1 MEVCVMHTSI
11 PNKKYSGGDEV
22 LRFLLNRLGQ
32 SAILLLIVTIITFFL
47 INLAPGG
54 PASTMRMDASPEE
67 RQAMV
72 EKLGLD
78 QPIHIRYI
86 DWITNALKGDL
97 GVSFTSSEPVV
108 QRIAERL
115 PYTIELTVFT
125 IILSITIGILFGVIS
140 AIKRG
145 KAQDHVINFFSVL
158 GLSVP
163 AFWLGLMLILLFS
176 INLGWLPSS
185 GVGARGADFNFWGW
199 ISHLIMPVLILTTTV
214 LPNIVRFTRSSM
226 LEVISQNYIRTAR
239 AKGAKESIVLYVH
252 ALRNALIPVVT
263 IIGVLIPR
271 LLSGAVITEAIF
283 GWTGI
288 GTLILEAARGRD
300 YPLVMGVTVVITVVV
315 VLCNLIVDLIYSRI
329 DPRVKNV

>member
-1 MEVCVMHTSI
+1 M
-11 PNKKYSGGDEV
+11 

>member
-1 MEVCVMHTSI
+1 M
-11 PNKKYSGGDEV
+11 

-32 SAILLLIVTIITFFL
+32 SVILLLIVSAITFFL

-54 PASTMRMDASPEE
+54 PSSTMRMEASPEE

-78 QPIHIRYI
+78 QPIHIRYM
-86 DWITNALKGDL
+86 DWVKNAVQGDL
-97 GVSFTSSEPVV
+97 GISFTSSEPVI
-108 QRIAERL
+108 QRIVERL
-115 PYTIELTVFT
+115 PYTIELTIFT
-125 IILSITIGILFGVIS
+125 ILISVIIGILFGIIS
-140 AIKRG
+140 AVKRG
-145 KAQDHVINFFSVL
+145 KAQDHVINFVSVI

-176 INLGWLPSS
+176 ITLGWLPSS
-185 GVGARGADFNFWGW
+185 GVGPRGADFDLWGW

-226 LEVISQNYIRTAR
+226 LEVVSQNYIRTIR
-239 AKGAKESIVLYVH
+239 AKGAKESVVLYVH
-252 ALRNALIPVVT
+252 ALRNALIPIVT

-288 GTLILEAARGRD
+288 GTLIIEAARGRD
-300 YPLVMGVTVVITVVV
+300 YPLVMGVTVIITIVV

>member
-1 MEVCVMHTSI
+1 M
-11 PNKKYSGGDEV
+11 

-32 SAILLLIVTIITFFL
+32 GVVLLFLVTIITFFL

-54 PASTMRMDASPEE
+54 PASVMRMDASPAE

-72 EKLGLD
+72 ERLGLD
-78 QPIHIRYI
+78 QPVVVRYI
-86 DWITNALKGDL
+86 DWLKNALQGDL
-97 GVSFTSSEPVV
+97 GISFTSSEPVV
-108 QRIAERL
+108 ERIAERL
-115 PYTIELTVFT
+115 PYTIELTLFT
-125 IILSITIGILFGVIS
+125 ILISVIVGIFFGVLS

-145 KAQDHVINFFSVL
+145 KAQDHVINFISVI

-176 INLGWLPSS
+176 VTLGWLPSS
-185 GVGARGADFNFWGW
+185 GVGARGADFSLWGW
-199 ISHLIMPVLILTTTV
+199 VSHLILPVLILTTTV

-239 AKGAKESIVLYVH
+239 AKGAKESIVLYIH

-263 IIGVLIPR
+263 IIGMLIPR

-288 GTLILEAARGRD
+288 GTLIIDAARGRD

-315 VLCNLIVDLIYSRI
+315 ILSSLIVDLLYSRI

>member
-1 MEVCVMHTSI
+1 M
-11 PNKKYSGGDEV
+11 

-32 SAILLLIVTIITFFL
+32 SIILLLLVTIITFFL

-67 RQAMV
+67 RQAMI

-78 QPIHIRYI
+78 QPVHIRYL
-86 DWITNALKGDL
+86 DWIKNALQGDF
-97 GVSFTSSEPVV
+97 GVSFTSSEPVI
-108 QRIAERL
+108 QRIADRL
-115 PYTIELTVFT
+115 PYTIELTIFT
-125 IILSITIGILFGVIS
+125 IIISVILGIFFGVVS

-145 KAQDHVINFFSVL
+145 KAQDHVINFVSVI

-185 GVGARGADFNFWGW
+185 GVGDRGENFNLWGW
-199 ISHLIMPVLILTTTV
+199 ISHLILPVLILTTTV

-226 LEVISQNYIRTAR
+226 LEVVSQNYIRTAR

-252 ALRNALIPVVT
+252 ALRNALIPVIT
-263 IIGVLIPR
+263 IIGMLIPR

-288 GTLILEAARGRD
+288 GTLIIEAARGRD
-300 YPLVMGVTVVITVVV
+300 YPLVMGVTVVITIVV
-315 VLCNLIVDLIYSRI
+315 VLCNLIVDLLYSRI

>member
-1 MEVCVMHTSI
+1 
-11 PNKKYSGGDEV
+11 
-22 LRFLLNRLGQ
+22 LGQ
-32 SAILLLIVTIITFFL
+32 SVVLLLIVTVITFFL

-54 PASTMRMDASPEE
+54 PASTMRMEASPEE
-67 RQAMV
+67 RQAMI

-78 QPIHIRYI
+78 QPIYVRYI
-86 DWITNALKGDL
+86 DWITHAVQGDL
-97 GVSFTSSEPVV
+97 GISFTSSEPVI
-108 QRIAERL
+108 QRISERL

-125 IILSITIGILFGVIS
+125 IVISVIVGILLGVLS

-145 KAQDHVINFFSVL
+145 KAQDHIINFMSVI

-176 INLGWLPSS
+176 ITLGWLPSS
-185 GVGARGADFNFWGW
+185 GVGSRGADFDLWGW
-199 ISHLIMPVLILTTTV
+199 ISHLILPVLILTTTV

-226 LEVISQNYIRTAR
+226 LEVISQNYIRTVR

-288 GTLILEAARGRD
+288 GTLIIEAARGRD
-300 YPLVMGVTVVITVVV
+300 YPLVMGVTVMITIVVV
-315 VLCNLIVDLIYSRI
+315 VCNLFVDLVYSRI

>member
-1 MEVCVMHTSI
+1 M
-11 PNKKYSGGDEV
+11 

-32 SAILLLIVTIITFFL
+32 SVVLLLIVTVITFFL

-54 PASTMRMDASPEE
+54 PASTMRMEASPEE
-67 RQAMV
+67 RQAMIV
-72 EKLGLD
+72 KLGLD
-78 QPIHIRYI
+78 QPIYVRYI
-86 DWITNALKGDL
+86 DWITHAVQGDL
-97 GVSFTSSEPVV
+97 GISFTSSEPVI
-108 QRIAERL
+108 QRISERL

-125 IILSITIGILFGVIS
+125 IIISVIVGILLGVLS

-145 KAQDHVINFFSVL
+145 KAQDHIINFMSVI

-176 INLGWLPSS
+176 ITLGWLPSS
-185 GVGARGADFNFWGW
+185 GVGSRGADFDLWGW
-199 ISHLIMPVLILTTTV
+199 ISHLILPVLILTTTV

-226 LEVISQNYIRTAR
+226 LEVISQNYIRTVR

-288 GTLILEAARGRD
+288 GTLIIEAARGRD
-300 YPLVMGVTVVITVVV
+300 YPLVMGVTVMITIVVV
-315 VLCNLIVDLIYSRI
+315 VCNLFVDLVYSRI

>member
-1 MEVCVMHTSI
+1 M
-11 PNKKYSGGDEV
+11 
-22 LRFLLNRLGQ
+22 LRFLMNRLGQ
-32 SAILLLIVTIITFFL
+32 SIVLMLIVTIITFFL

-54 PASTMRMDASPEE
+54 PSSTMRMDATEAE

-78 QPIHIRYI
+78 QPVMVRYME
-86 DWITNALKGDL
+86 WITNAVQGDL
-97 GVSFTSSEPVV
+97 GTSFNSGEPVT
-108 QRIAERL
+108 QRILERL
-115 PYTIELTVFT
+115 PFTIELTIFT
-125 IILSITIGILFGVIS
+125 ILISVILGIFFGVLS

-145 KAQDHVINFFSVL
+145 KAQDHIINFFSVV

-185 GVGARGADFNFWGW
+185 GVGSRGGEFNLWGYV
-199 ISHLIMPVLILTTTV
+199 SHLILPVLILTTTV

-252 ALRNALIPVVT
+252 ALRNALIPIIT
-263 IIGVLIPR
+263 IIGMLIPR

-288 GTLILEAARGRD
+288 GTLIIEAARGRD

-315 VLCNLIVDLIYSRI
+315 VVSNLLVDLLYSRV

>member
-1 MEVCVMHTSI
+1 M
-11 PNKKYSGGDEV
+11 

-32 SAILLLIVTIITFFL
+32 SVVLLLIVTVITFFL

-54 PASTMRMDASPEE
+54 PASTMRMEASPEE
-67 RQAMV
+67 RQAMI

-78 QPIHIRYI
+78 QPIYVRYI
-86 DWITNALKGDL
+86 DWITNAVQGDL
-97 GVSFTSSEPVV
+97 GISFTSSEPVI
-108 QRIAERL
+108 QRIIERL

-125 IILSITIGILFGVIS
+125 IIISVIIGILLGVLS

-145 KAQDHVINFFSVL
+145 KAQDHMINFMSVI

-176 INLGWLPSS
+176 ITLGWLPSS
-185 GVGARGADFNFWGW
+185 GVGSRGADFDLWGW
-199 ISHLIMPVLILTTTV
+199 VSHLILPVLILTTTV

-226 LEVISQNYIRTAR
+226 LEVISQNYIRTVR

-288 GTLILEAARGRD
+288 GTLIIEAARGRD
-300 YPLVMGVTVVITVVV
+300 YPLVMGVTVMITIVVV
-315 VLCNLIVDLIYSRI
+315 VCNLFVDLVYSRI

>member
-1 MEVCVMHTSI
+1 M
-11 PNKKYSGGDEV
+11 
-22 LRFLLNRLGQ
+22 LRFLMNRLGQ
-32 SAILLLIVTIITFFL
+32 SIILLLIVTIITFFL

-54 PASTMRMDASPEE
+54 PSSTMRMDATAEE

-78 QPIHIRYI
+78 EPVMVRYI
-86 DWITNALKGDL
+86 EWIGNAFQGDL
-97 GVSFTSSEPVV
+97 GTSFNSGEPVT
-108 QRIAERL
+108 QRILERL
-115 PYTIELTVFT
+115 PYTIELTIFT
-125 IILSITIGILFGVIS
+125 ILISVILGIFLGVLS

-145 KAQDHVINFFSVL
+145 KAQDHVINFFSVV

-185 GVGARGADFNFWGW
+185 GVGSRGEEFSLWGYV
-199 ISHLIMPVLILTTTV
+199 SHLILPVLILTTTV

-252 ALRNALIPVVT
+252 ALRNALIPIIT
-263 IIGVLIPR
+263 IIGMLIPR

-288 GTLILEAARGRD
+288 GTLIIEAARGRD
-300 YPLVMGVTVVITVVV
+300 YPLVMGVTVVITIVVV
-315 VLCNLIVDLIYSRI
+315 VCNLLVDLLYSRV

>member
-1 MEVCVMHTSI
+1 MV
-11 PNKKYSGGDEV
+11 
-22 LRFLLNRLGQ
+22 RFLLNRLGQ
-32 SAILLLIVTIITFFL
+32 SIILLFLVTVITFFL

-54 PASTMRMDASPEE
+54 PSSVMRMDASPEE

-78 QPIHIRYI
+78 QPVLVRYV
-86 DWITNALKGDL
+86 DWLKNALQGDL
-97 GVSFTSSEPVV
+97 GISFTSSEPVI

-115 PYTIELTVFT
+115 PYTIELTLFT
-125 IILSITIGILFGVIS
+125 IAISVIVGIFFGVLS

-145 KAQDHVINFFSVL
+145 KAQDHVINFISVI

-176 INLGWLPSS
+176 VTLGWLPSS
-185 GVGARGADFNFWGW
+185 GVGARGADFNLWGW
-199 ISHLIMPVLILTTTV
+199 ISHLILPVLILTTTV

-239 AKGAKESIVLYVH
+239 AKGAKESVVLYIH

-263 IIGVLIPR
+263 IIGMLIPR

-288 GTLILEAARGRD
+288 GTLIIDAARGRD
-300 YPLVMGVTVVITVVV
+300 YPLVMGVTVVITIVV
-315 VLCNLIVDLIYSRI
+315 VLSSLIVDLLYSRI

>member
-1 MEVCVMHTSI
+1 
-11 PNKKYSGGDEV
+11 
-22 LRFLLNRLGQ
+22 
-32 SAILLLIVTIITFFL
+32 
-47 INLAPGG
+47 
-54 PASTMRMDASPEE
+54 MDASPEE

>member
-1 MEVCVMHTSI
+1 M
-11 PNKKYSGGDEV
+11 
-22 LRFLLNRLGQ
+22 LRFIINRFGQ
-32 SAILLLIVTIITFFL
+32 SLILLLIVTIITFFL

-54 PASTMRMDASPEE
+54 PASTMRMEATPEE

-78 QPIHIRYI
+78 QPVHIRYI
-86 DWITNALKGDL
+86 DWLKNALQGDF
-97 GVSFTSSEPVV
+97 GTSFTSSEPVIE
-108 QRIAERL
+108 RIMDRL
-115 PYTIELTVFT
+115 PYTIELTIFT
-125 IILSITIGILFGVIS
+125 IVISIILGILLGVIS
-140 AIKRG
+140 AVKRG
-145 KAQDHVINFFSVL
+145 KVQDHVINFFSVI

-163 AFWLGLMLILLFS
+163 AFWLGLMLILLLS
-176 INLGWLPSS
+176 ITLGWLPSS
-185 GVGARGADFNFWGW
+185 GVGPRGADFDLWGW

-226 LEVISQNYIRTAR
+226 LEVTSQNYIRTAR

-263 IIGVLIPR
+263 IIGMLIPR

-288 GTLILEAARGRD
+288 GTLIIEAARGRD
-300 YPLVMGVTVVITVVV
+300 YPLVMGVTVMITIVVIV
-315 VLCNLIVDLIYSRI
+315 CNLIVDILYSRI

>member
-1 MEVCVMHTSI
+1 M
-11 PNKKYSGGDEV
+11 

-32 SAILLLIVTIITFFL
+32 SVVLLLIVTVITFFL

-54 PASTMRMDASPEE
+54 PASTMRMEASPEE
-67 RQAMV
+67 RQAMI

-78 QPIHIRYI
+78 QPIYVRYI
-86 DWITNALKGDL
+86 DWITHAVQGDL
-97 GVSFTSSEPVV
+97 GISFTSSEPVI
-108 QRIAERL
+108 QRISERL

-125 IILSITIGILFGVIS
+125 IIISVIVGILLGVLS

-145 KAQDHVINFFSVL
+145 KAQDHIINFMSVI

-176 INLGWLPSS
+176 ITLGWLPSS
-185 GVGARGADFNFWGW
+185 GVGSRGADFDLWGW
-199 ISHLIMPVLILTTTV
+199 ISHLILPVLILTTTV

-226 LEVISQNYIRTAR
+226 LEVISQNYIRTVR

-288 GTLILEAARGRD
+288 GTLIIEAARGRD
-300 YPLVMGVTVVITVVV
+300 YPLVMGVTVMITIVVV
-315 VLCNLIVDLIYSRI
+315 VCNLFVDLVYSRI

>member
-1 MEVCVMHTSI
+1 M
-11 PNKKYSGGDEV
+11 

-32 SAILLLIVTIITFFL
+32 SAVLLLIVTVITFFL

-54 PASTMRMDASPEE
+54 PASTMRMEASPEE
-67 RQAMV
+67 RQAMI

-78 QPIHIRYI
+78 QPIYIRYI
-86 DWITNALKGDL
+86 DWITNAVQGDL
-97 GVSFTSSEPVV
+97 GISFTSSEPVI
-108 QRIAERL
+108 QRISERL

-125 IILSITIGILFGVIS
+125 IVISVIIGILLGVLS

-145 KAQDHVINFFSVL
+145 KAQDHIINFMSVI

-176 INLGWLPSS
+176 ITLGWLPSS
-185 GVGARGADFNFWGW
+185 GVGSRGADFDLWGW
-199 ISHLIMPVLILTTTV
+199 ISHLILPVLILTTTV

-226 LEVISQNYIRTAR
+226 LEVISQNYIRTVR

-288 GTLILEAARGRD
+288 GTLIIEAARGRD
-300 YPLVMGVTVVITVVV
+300 YPLVMGVTVMITIVVV
-315 VLCNLIVDLIYSRI
+315 VCNLFVDLVYSRI

>member
-1 MEVCVMHTSI
+1 M
-11 PNKKYSGGDEV
+11 KQGGDGV
-22 LRFLLNRLGQ
+22 LRFLINRLGQ
-32 SAILLLIVTIITFFL
+32 SVILLLIVTIITFFL

-78 QPIHIRYI
+78 QPVFVRYI
-86 DWITNALKGDL
+86 DWITKAAQGDL
-97 GVSFTSSEPVV
+97 GTSFTSSEPVM
-108 QRIAERL
+108 QRIADRL
-115 PYTIELTVFT
+115 PYTIELTIFT
-125 IILSITIGILFGVIS
+125 IVFSVIIGILFGVLS

-145 KAQDHVINFFSVL
+145 ETQDHVINFFSVI

-185 GVGARGADFNFWGW
+185 GVGPRGEQFDLWGW
-199 ISHLIMPVLILTTTV
+199 ISHLILPVLILTTTV
-214 LPNIVRFTRSSM
+214 LPHIVRFTRSAL
-226 LEVISQNYIRTAR
+226 LEVVSQNYIRTVR
-239 AKGAKESIVLYVH
+239 AKGAKESVVLYVH

-288 GTLILEAARGRD
+288 GTLIIEAARGRD
-300 YPLVMGVTVVITVVV
+300 YPLVMGVTVMITIVVV
-315 VLCNLIVDLIYSRI
+315 VCNLLVDLVYSRI

>member
-1 MEVCVMHTSI
+1 
-11 PNKKYSGGDEV
+11 V
-22 LRFLLNRLGQ
+22 LRFMINRFGQ

-54 PASTMRMDASPEE
+54 PASTMRMEATPEE

-78 QPIHIRYI
+78 QPVHLRYI
-86 DWITNALKGDL
+86 EWLGNALQGDL
-97 GVSFTSSEPVV
+97 GTSFTSSEPVIK
-108 QRIAERL
+108 RIMERL
-115 PYTIELTVFT
+115 PYTIELTLFT
-125 IILSITIGILFGVIS
+125 IVISVILGIFFGVIS
-140 AIKRG
+140 AVKRG
-145 KAQDHVINFFSVL
+145 KAQDHVINFVSVI

-163 AFWLGLMLILLFS
+163 AFWLGLMMILLFS
-176 INLGWLPSS
+176 ISFQWLPSS
-185 GVGARGADFNFWGW
+185 GVGDRGADFSLWSW
-199 ISHLIMPVLILTTTV
+199 VSHLIMPVLILTTTV

-226 LEVISQNYIRTAR
+226 LEVTSQNYIRTAR

-263 IIGVLIPR
+263 IIGMLIPR

-288 GTLILEAARGRD
+288 GTLIIEAARGRD
-300 YPLVMGVTVVITVVV
+300 YPLVMGVTVMITIVV
-315 VLCNLIVDLIYSRI
+315 VLCNLIVDVLYSRI

>member
-1 MEVCVMHTSI
+1 
-11 PNKKYSGGDEV
+11 V

-32 SAILLLIVTIITFFL
+32 SVVLLLIVTVITFFL

-54 PASTMRMDASPEE
+54 PASTMRMEASPEE
-67 RQAMV
+67 RQAMIV
-72 EKLGLD
+72 KLGLD
-78 QPIHIRYI
+78 QPIYVRYI
-86 DWITNALKGDL
+86 DWITHAVQGDL
-97 GVSFTSSEPVV
+97 GISFTSSEPVI
-108 QRIAERL
+108 QRISERL

-125 IILSITIGILFGVIS
+125 IIISVIVGILLGVLS

-145 KAQDHVINFFSVL
+145 KAQDHIINFMSVI

-176 INLGWLPSS
+176 ITLGWLPSS
-185 GVGARGADFNFWGW
+185 GVGSRGADFDLWGW
-199 ISHLIMPVLILTTTV
+199 ISHLILPVLILTTTV

-226 LEVISQNYIRTAR
+226 LEVISQNYIRTVR

-288 GTLILEAARGRD
+288 GTLIIEAARGRD
-300 YPLVMGVTVVITVVV
+300 YPLVMGVTVMITIVVV
-315 VLCNLIVDLIYSRI
+315 VCNLFVDLVYSRI

>member
-1 MEVCVMHTSI
+1 M
-11 PNKKYSGGDEV
+11 

-32 SAILLLIVTIITFFL
+32 SVVLLLIVTVITFFL

-54 PASTMRMDASPEE
+54 PASTMRMEASPEE
-67 RQAMV
+67 RQAMI

-78 QPIHIRYI
+78 QPIYVRYI
-86 DWITNALKGDL
+86 DWITNAVQGDL
-97 GVSFTSSEPVV
+97 GISFTSSEPVI
-108 QRIAERL
+108 QRIIERL

-125 IILSITIGILFGVIS
+125 IIISVIIGILLGVLS

-145 KAQDHVINFFSVL
+145 KAQDHMINFMSVI

-176 INLGWLPSS
+176 ITLGWLPSS
-185 GVGARGADFNFWGW
+185 GVGSRGADFDLWGW
-199 ISHLIMPVLILTTTV
+199 ISHLILPVLILTTTV

-226 LEVISQNYIRTAR
+226 LEVISQNYIRTVR

-288 GTLILEAARGRD
+288 GTLIIEAARGRD
-300 YPLVMGVTVVITVVV
+300 YPLVMGVTVMITIVVV
-315 VLCNLIVDLIYSRI
+315 VCNLFVDLVYSRI

>member
-1 MEVCVMHTSI
+1 M
-11 PNKKYSGGDEV
+11 

-86 DWITNALKGDL
+86 EWITNALQGDL
-97 GVSFTSSEPVV
+97 GVSFTSSEPVI
-108 QRIAERL
+108 QRIADRL

-185 GVGARGADFNFWGW
+185 GVGARGADFNAWGW

-226 LEVISQNYIRTAR
+226 LEVVSQNYIRTAR

-300 YPLVMGVTVVITVVV
+300 YPLVMGVTVVITIVV
-315 VLCNLIVDLIYSRI
+315 VLCNLFVDLIYSRI

>member
-1 MEVCVMHTSI
+1 M
-11 PNKKYSGGDEV
+11 

-32 SAILLLIVTIITFFL
+32 SVILLFIVSLITFFL

-54 PASTMRMDASPEE
+54 PASTMRMEASPEE
-67 RQAMV
+67 RQAMI

-78 QPIHIRYI
+78 KPIYVRYI
-86 DWITNALKGDL
+86 DWIANAVQGDL
-97 GVSFTSSEPVV
+97 GTSFTSSEPVI

-125 IILSITIGILFGVIS
+125 IIISVIIGIFFGVLS

-145 KAQDHVINFFSVL
+145 KAQDHVINFMSVI

-176 INLGWLPSS
+176 ITLGWLPSS
-185 GVGARGADFNFWGW
+185 GVGARGADFNLWGW
-199 ISHLIMPVLILTTTV
+199 ISHLILPVLILTTTV

-226 LEVISQNYIRTAR
+226 LEVISQNYIRTVR
-239 AKGAKESIVLYVH
+239 AKGAKESVVLYVH

-288 GTLILEAARGRD
+288 GTLIIEAARGRD
-300 YPLVMGVTVVITVVV
+300 YPLVMGVTVMITIVVV
-315 VLCNLIVDLIYSRI
+315 VCNLLVDLVYSRI

>member
-1 MEVCVMHTSI
+1 M
-11 PNKKYSGGDEV
+11 

-32 SAILLLIVTIITFFL
+32 SVVLLLIVTVITFFL

-54 PASTMRMDASPEE
+54 PASTMRMEASPEE
-67 RQAMV
+67 RQAMI

-78 QPIHIRYI
+78 QPIYVRYI
-86 DWITNALKGDL
+86 DWITHAVQGDL
-97 GVSFTSSEPVV
+97 GISFTSSEPVI
-108 QRIAERL
+108 QRISERL

-125 IILSITIGILFGVIS
+125 IVISVIVGILLGVLS

-145 KAQDHVINFFSVL
+145 KAQDHIINFMSVI

-176 INLGWLPSS
+176 ITLGWLPSS
-185 GVGARGADFNFWGW
+185 GVGSRGADFDLWGW
-199 ISHLIMPVLILTTTV
+199 ISHLILPVLILTTTV

-226 LEVISQNYIRTAR
+226 LEVISQNYIRTVR

-288 GTLILEAARGRD
+288 GTLIIEAARGRD
-300 YPLVMGVTVVITVVV
+300 YPLVMGVTVMITIVVV
-315 VLCNLIVDLIYSRI
+315 VCNLFVDLVYSRI

>member
-1 MEVCVMHTSI
+1 M
-11 PNKKYSGGDEV
+11 KYLV
-22 LRFLLNRLGQ
+22 NRLGQ
-32 SAILLLIVTIITFFL
+32 SMVLLLIVSIVTFFL

-78 QPIHIRYI
+78 QPVYIRYV
-86 DWITNALKGDL
+86 DWLKDAFQGDL
-97 GVSFTSSEPVV
+97 GVSFTSNEPVV
-108 QRIAERL
+108 QRIVERL
-115 PYTIELTVFT
+115 PYTIELTIFT
-125 IILSITIGILFGVIS
+125 IFISIIVGIPFGVIS
-140 AIKRG
+140 AIKKG
-145 KAQDHVINFFSVL
+145 KVPDHIINFFSVI
-158 GLSVP
+158 GLSIP

-185 GVGARGADFNFWGW
+185 GVGSRGVDFHFWGW
-199 ISHLIMPVLILTTTV
+199 VSHLIMPVLILTTTI

-226 LEVISQNYIRTAR
+226 LEVISQNYIRTVR
-239 AKGAKESIVLYVH
+239 AKGGKESVVIYVH
-252 ALRNALIPVVT
+252 ALRNALIPIIS

-288 GTLILEAARGRD
+288 GTLIIEAARGRD

-315 VLCNLIVDLIYSRI
+315 ILCNFIVDIIYSRV

>member
-1 MEVCVMHTSI
+1 MV
-11 PNKKYSGGDEV
+11 
-22 LRFLLNRLGQ
+22 RFLLNRLGQ
-32 SAILLLIVTIITFFL
+32 SIILLFLVTVITFFL

-54 PASTMRMDASPEE
+54 PSSVMRMDASPEE

-78 QPIHIRYI
+78 QPVLVRYV
-86 DWITNALKGDL
+86 DWLKNALQGDL
-97 GVSFTSSEPVV
+97 GISFTSSEPVI

-115 PYTIELTVFT
+115 PYTIELTLFT
-125 IILSITIGILFGVIS
+125 IAISVIVGIFFGVLS

-145 KAQDHVINFFSVL
+145 KAQDHVINFISVI

-176 INLGWLPSS
+176 VTLGWLPSS
-185 GVGARGADFNFWGW
+185 GVGTRGADFNLWGW
-199 ISHLIMPVLILTTTV
+199 ISHLILPVLILTTTV

-239 AKGAKESIVLYVH
+239 AKGAKESVVLYIH

-263 IIGVLIPR
+263 IIGMLIPR

-288 GTLILEAARGRD
+288 GTLIIDAARGRD
-300 YPLVMGVTVVITVVV
+300 YPLVMGVTVVITIVV
-315 VLCNLIVDLIYSRI
+315 VLSSLIVDLLYSRI

>member
-1 MEVCVMHTSI
+1 MV
-11 PNKKYSGGDEV
+11 
-22 LRFLLNRLGQ
+22 RFLLNRLGQ
-32 SAILLLIVTIITFFL
+32 SIILLFLVTVITFFL

-54 PASTMRMDASPEE
+54 PSSVMRMDASPEE

-78 QPIHIRYI
+78 QPVLVRYV
-86 DWITNALKGDL
+86 DWLKNALQGDL
-97 GVSFTSSEPVV
+97 GISFTSSEPVI

-115 PYTIELTVFT
+115 PYTIELTLFT
-125 IILSITIGILFGVIS
+125 IAISVIVGIFFGVLS

-145 KAQDHVINFFSVL
+145 KAQDHVINFISVI

-176 INLGWLPSS
+176 VTLGWLPSS
-185 GVGARGADFNFWGW
+185 GVGARGADFNLWGW
-199 ISHLIMPVLILTTTV
+199 ISHLILPVLILTTTV

-239 AKGAKESIVLYVH
+239 AKGAKESVVLYIH

-263 IIGVLIPR
+263 IVGMLIPR

-288 GTLILEAARGRD
+288 GTLIIDAARGRD
-300 YPLVMGVTVVITVVV
+300 YPLVMGVTVVITIVV
-315 VLCNLIVDLIYSRI
+315 VLSSLIVDLLYSRI

>member
-1 MEVCVMHTSI
+1 M
-11 PNKKYSGGDEV
+11 GV
-22 LRFLLNRLGQ
+22 L
-32 SAILLLIVTIITFFL
+32 
-47 INLAPGG
+47 
-54 PASTMRMDASPEE
+54 
-67 RQAMV
+67 
-72 EKLGLD
+72 
-78 QPIHIRYI
+78 
-86 DWITNALKGDL
+86 
-97 GVSFTSSEPVV
+97 
-108 QRIAERL
+108 
-115 PYTIELTVFT
+115 
-125 IILSITIGILFGVIS
+125 S

-145 KAQDHVINFFSVL
+145 KAQDHIINFMSVI

-176 INLGWLPSS
+176 ITLGWLPSS
-185 GVGARGADFNFWGW
+185 GVGSRGADFDLWGW
-199 ISHLIMPVLILTTTV
+199 ISHLILPVLILTTTV

-226 LEVISQNYIRTAR
+226 LEVISQNYIRTVR

-288 GTLILEAARGRD
+288 GTLIIEAARGRD
-300 YPLVMGVTVVITVVV
+300 YPLVMGVTVMITIVVV
-315 VLCNLIVDLIYSRI
+315 VCNLFVDLVYSRI